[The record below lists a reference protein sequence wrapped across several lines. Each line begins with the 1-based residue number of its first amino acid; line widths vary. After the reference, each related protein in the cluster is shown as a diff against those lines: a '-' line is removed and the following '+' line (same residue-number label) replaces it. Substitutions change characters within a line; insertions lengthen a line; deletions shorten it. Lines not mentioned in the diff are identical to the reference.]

1 MSMINWEDLEKA
13 FQKQNKKVQEK
24 LASIRKNLLNRNIDL
39 AMEQLKE
46 ILQLAPKNIEAKNL
60 MVYCLKEKGENRDEL
75 KTVLESVLA
84 LDDTNV
90 LTNYNLGEL
99 YYEKKEYQKAVEH
112 YQKAHTVFPFNA
124 KIIYQIGL
132 THQKAKNFHA
142 ACESYEKAI
151 SLDPKYRKPYINACI
166 LFEKLDDHVS
176 MIKTMGELQA
186 NFSVSSKALNVL
198 SVLYNNFP
206 EKNADI
212 EKNFAQVTS
221 IDPNN
226 LLNIYNQA
234 VYNYIHNDLDK
245 SAQLFAKILADNS
258 LKAVKTHPIRIFAEV
273 SISLILE
280 RQNQLKNSR
289 KHLINVTDNLHGFL
303 TAADINNKITEL
315 QKVIMKRRT
324 SHRTSFM
331 VDDGDLMGVKDTM
344 NVEGNIGENSPIAN
358 VEYSPSARDLNESEA
373 NTTQSDLKVSTLHF
387 SKHSSKPPESKRN
400 SAFWDK
406 DTCFKFL
413 EEDPTNYEALY
424 RLCIIHI
431 DSKEYEEAK
440 EKLLQLLK
448 MDPERETDPV
458 YILLS
463 DVSRLQKEYDMA
475 LEYLNNISNIE
486 ESPEALTAKAA
497 CEEKLGH
504 VEDARAIYQRAL
516 MLGHEHS
523 PLFRRYGWFLIK
535 LGDILNGTENLI
547 KSYQLEPKC
556 LKTHKKLGRAYL
568 LSEDNKI
575 DEAFKHFNFVY
586 DRNPEDYIGLLGLGQ
601 AFERKGDY
609 EKALEYLK
617 KAAEHPKSDLNC
629 QFFLGTVYSKLR
641 DFKKAQD
648 IFRHVL
654 KNDPNHV
661 EASVEIA
668 TIFTLL
674 KEYEKAKKYFR
685 HAIKINPENII
696 ANLRYGKI
704 CQVYL
709 KDYESAM
716 ECYHRILN
724 VDSTHYKSYY
734 QMGLIQ
740 YEQKKPT
747 EAHES
752 FKNALK
758 ANSKYAPAWKAI
770 GILLFENNK
779 IESALKYFDKAA
791 TFDPK
796 DVETKIYIGNCH
808 YELQNNEMAIEV
820 YQDVLQLEESADIHY
835 NLANSY
841 YMKNE
846 LEKAIE
852 HYSASL
858 SLNPGRGECWYN
870 LGNAYCMKGQ
880 YDDAVHNFKK
890 SIEIDDQNVAAF
902 YNLGNAYLLI
912 KDNKQAIDAFESAL
926 KLDSSNMEWKLMLA
940 GVYLEGSQ
948 YENVHRLV
956 REVLDKDPNSLDAMM
971 LSVQCY
977 EGQGEYQEALK
988 RAKKIQ
994 LMKPN
999 YEGIQ
1004 EKITDLNEKVP
1015 V

>member
-1 MSMINWEDLEKA
+1 MINWEELENA
-13 FQKQNKKVQEK
+13 FQAQNQQMQEK
-24 LASIRKNLLNRNIDL
+24 FAAIRKNLLNRNIDQ
-39 AMEQLKE
+39 AVEQLQE
-46 ILQLAPKNIEAKNL
+46 ILDVAPKNIEAKNL
-60 MVYCLKEKGENRDEL
+60 MVYCMKEKGQNRDKL
-75 KTVLESVLA
+75 KTTLESVLQ
-84 LDDTNV
+84 LDETNV

-99 YYEKKEYQKAVEH
+99 YYEDKDYQKAVEH
-112 YQKAHTVFPFNA
+112 YQKAHSVVPSNA
-124 KIIYQIGL
+124 RILYQIGL
-132 THQKAKNFHA
+132 THQKAKNFLA

-151 SLDPKYRKPYINACI
+151 ILDPKYRKPYINACI
-166 LFEKLDDHVS
+166 LFEKLDDHS
-176 MIKTMGELQA
+176 KMIKTMGELQA

-206 EKNADI
+206 ERNADI
-212 EKNFAQVTS
+212 EKNFAQVSS

-234 VYNYIHNDLDK
+234 VYNYVHNDLDK

-258 LKAVKTHPIRIFAEV
+258 LKALKTHPIRIFAEI
-273 SISLILE
+273 SMSLILE
-280 RQNQLKNSR
+280 RQNQLKNAR
-289 KHLINVTDNLHGFL
+289 KHLINVTDSLHGFL

-315 QKVIMKRRT
+315 QKVILKRRT

-331 VDDGDLMGVKDTM
+331 VDDGDLMGVKDTI
-344 NVEGNIGENSPIAN
+344 NVDGSPAD
-358 VEYSPSARDLNESEA
+358 YSPSGKDLNESEA
-373 NTTQSDLKVSTLHF
+373 NTTQSDMKVSTLHF
-387 SKHSSKPPESKRN
+387 SKHSSRPPESKRN

-431 DSKEYEEAK
+431 EAKEYEEAK

-448 MDPERETDPV
+448 MDNERETEPV

-463 DVSRLQKEYDMA
+463 DVSRLQKDYDTA
-475 LEYLNNISNIE
+475 LEYLANIMNIE
-486 ESPEALTAKAA
+486 ENAEALTSKAA

-504 VEDARAIYQRAL
+504 VDDARSTYQRAL
-516 MLGHEHS
+516 VIESEHA

-535 LGDILNGTENLI
+535 VGDIPNGTENLM
-547 KSYQLEPKC
+547 KSYQLDPKN

-568 LSEDNKI
+568 LSEENKI
-575 DEAFKHFNFVY
+575 EEAFKHFNFVY
-586 DRNPEDYIGLLGLGQ
+586 DRNPEDYIGLLGIGQ

-617 KAAEHPKSDLNC
+617 RAADHPKSDLNC

-641 DFKKAQD
+641 DFKKAQE

-685 HAIKINPENII
+685 HAIKINPDNII

-724 VDSTHYKSYY
+724 VDSSHYKSYY
-734 QMGLIQ
+734 QIGLIQ

-752 FKNALK
+752 FKSALK

-779 IESALKYFDKAA
+779 IESALKYFDKAV

-808 YELQNNEMAIEV
+808 YELQNNDMAIEV
-820 YQDVLQLEESADIHY
+820 YQEVLLIEESADIHY

-852 HYSASL
+852 HYTSSL
-858 SLNPGRGECWYN
+858 ALNPARGECWYN

-880 YDDAVHNFKK
+880 YEEAVSNFKR

-912 KDNKQAIDAFESAL
+912 KDNKLAIDAFEAAL

-940 GVYLEGSQ
+940 GVYLEISEH
-948 YENVHRLV
+948 ENVFRLV
-956 REVLDKDPNSLDAMM
+956 REVLDKDPNSMDAMM
-971 LSVQCY
+971 LLVQCY
-977 EGQGEYQEALK
+977 EGQGEFQEALK
-988 RAKKIQ
+988 VAKKIQ
-994 LMKPN
+994 LIKPN

-1004 EKITDLNEKVP
+1004 EKITSLNEKIST
-1015 V
+1015 